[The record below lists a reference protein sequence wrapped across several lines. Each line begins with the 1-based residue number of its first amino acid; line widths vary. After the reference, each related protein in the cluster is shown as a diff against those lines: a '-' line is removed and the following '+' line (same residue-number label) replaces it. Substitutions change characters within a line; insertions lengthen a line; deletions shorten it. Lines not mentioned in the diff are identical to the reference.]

1 MSIFFCMLKKKPYER
16 YIFCAVI
23 PLKWEVTILRSL
35 KLTDYLVKKSYVTGN
50 LKEAV
55 KFWKEKKVR
64 QKGITYNA
72 AMDTGYT

>member
-1 MSIFFCMLKKKPYER
+1 MGSDHSEIFE
-16 YIFCAVI
+16 
-23 PLKWEVTILRSL
+23 
-35 KLTDYLVKKSYVTGN
+35 TDRLFSKKKSYVTGN